1 MRKRSFFSQKYN
13 MNPDVN
19 DSRWSQI
26 GEKIKYT
33 PESTYLNSS
42 PLLKLSYSCPFNLNW
57 NIAISVMG
65 VICLL

>member
-26 GEKIKYT
+26 EEKIKYT

-42 PLLKLSYSCPFNLNW
+42 PLLKLSNSCPFNLNW
-57 NIAISVMG
+57 NIAISVM

>member
-42 PLLKLSYSCPFNLNW
+42 LY
-57 NIAISVMG
+57 
-65 VICLL
+65 